1 MNISGPSAELLAIL
15 LWDIHRGVHQGASIL
30 ADNAVGSRSELE
42 GNAYQAL
49 GISLM
54 RLHVLAKAIAFG
66 DESTLVKEMSDQS
79 KFLQG
84 DKSEFLGN
92 KQ

>member
-1 MNISGPSAELLAIL
+1 MNISRPSAELLAIL
-15 LWDIHRGVHQGASIL
+15 LWDIHRGVHQAASIL
-30 ADNAVGSRSELE
+30 ADNAVESLSELE

-49 GISLM
+49 GISST
-54 RLHVLAKAIAFG
+54 RLHELAKAIAFG

>member
-1 MNISGPSAELLAIL
+1 MLLPRFL
-15 LWDIHRGVHQGASIL
+15 VLCFWLWV
-30 ADNAVGSRSELE
+30 LE

-49 GISLM
+49 GISST
-54 RLHVLAKAIAFG
+54 RLHELAKAIAFG

>member
-1 MNISGPSAELLAIL
+1 MKSSGPSAELVASLW
-15 LWDIHRGVHQGASIL
+15 WDIHRGVHQAASIL
-30 ADNAVGSRSELE
+30 ADNAVGSLSELE

-49 GISLM
+49 GISST
-54 RLHVLAKAIAFG
+54 RLHELAKAIAFG

>member
-1 MNISGPSAELLAIL
+1 MSWLKLL
-15 LWDIHRGVHQGASIL
+15 
-30 ADNAVGSRSELE
+30 
-42 GNAYQAL
+42 
-49 GISLM
+49 
-54 RLHVLAKAIAFG
+54 RLV
-66 DESTLVKEMSDQS
+66 ESTLVKEMSDQS

>member
-1 MNISGPSAELLAIL
+1 MVVAC
-15 LWDIHRGVHQGASIL
+15 
-30 ADNAVGSRSELE
+30 
-42 GNAYQAL
+42 QAL
-49 GISLM
+49 GISST
-54 RLHVLAKAIAFG
+54 RLHELAKAIAFG